1 MKNLVYKNKYRD
13 GDLRVEVE
21 VKLYK
26 LRGNKYP
33 YWSVTGTIKK
43 GYGIELEEI
52 GGAIGDRLIEYF
64 PEVEQFER
72 LHSSDG
78 KGIPNWSIEN
88 GWYYKQT
95 RNREA
100 LKNNLR
106 LKDEEVNVLMNMPDK
121 DSFRY
126 CIHVSGIEKRWNK
139 ESEDAIAE
147 LERLSGDKLVIDE
160 GEEIGQEIMTE
171 EEVMV
176 HEKKISEG
184 YYDSDKVLER
194 ENKKK
199 EEEKEIALK
208 DILSAYNKRKDDAV
222 KMRDLMQLLIEGGV
236 PYPCMLEV
244 FSNKEVLVYV
254 NQLKGIDSYYPE
266 EEFDKLYEKL
276 DKNDL
281 IPEGFNVLKRKEY

>member
-1 MKNLVYKNKYRD
+1 MNNLVYKNKFTD
-13 GDLRVEVE
+13 GDLRAEVE

-26 LRGNKYP
+26 LKGNEYP
-33 YWSVTGTIKK
+33 YWSVIGTIQK

-52 GGAIGDRLIEYF
+52 CGAIGDRLIEYF
-64 PEVEQFER
+64 PEIEQFEILR
-72 LHSSDG
+72 LSDG
-78 KGIPNWSIEN
+78 KGIPNWAVIN

-95 RNREA
+95 GDKEA

-106 LKDEEVNVLMNMPDK
+106 LSDEEVNVLMNMPDK

-139 ESEDAIAE
+139 ESEDAIAK
-147 LERLSGDKLVIDE
+147 LERLSGNKLMVDE

-171 EEVMV
+171 EEAKV
-176 HEKKISEG
+176 HEKKILEG
-184 YYDSDKVLER
+184 YYGSDKIQER

-199 EEEKEIALK
+199 EEEREIALK
-208 DILSAYNKRKDDAV
+208 NILDTYNKRKDDAV
-222 KMRDLMQLLIEGGV
+222 NMRDLMQLLIEGGV

-254 NQLKGIDSYYPE
+254 DQLKGIDSYYSE

-276 DKNDL
+276 DKNNL
-281 IPEGFNVLKRKEY
+281 IPEGFGVVKRKGF

>member
-52 GGAIGDRLIEYF
+52 CGAIGDRLIEYF

-72 LHSSDG
+72 LHLSDG

-95 RNREA
+95 GDREA

-106 LKDEEVNVLMNMPDK
+106 LNDEEVNVLMNMPDK

-171 EEVMV
+171 KKVMA

-184 YYDSDKVLER
+184 YYDSDRVLER

-199 EEEKEIALK
+199 EEEREIALK

-276 DKNDL
+276 DKDDL
-281 IPEGFNVLKRKEY
+281 IPEGFGVVKRKEY

>member
-1 MKNLVYKNKYRD
+1 MKNLVYRNKYKD
-13 GDLRVEVE
+13 GDLRAEVEVE
-21 VKLYK
+21 LYK
-26 LRGNKYP
+26 LRENKYP

-43 GYGIELEEI
+43 GYGIDLEEI
-52 GGAIGDRLIEYF
+52 SGAIGDRLIEYF
-64 PEVEQFER
+64 QEIEPFEK
-72 LHSSDG
+72 LHLSDG
-78 KGIPNWSIEN
+78 KGIPNWSIAN

-106 LKDEEVNVLMNMPDK
+106 LSDEETDVLMNMPDK

-147 LERLSGDKLVIDE
+147 LERLSGDKLTVDE
-160 GEEIGQEIMTE
+160 GEEIGQKVMTE
-171 EEVMV
+171 EEVKV

-184 YYDSDKVLER
+184 YYNPDKVLER

-199 EEEKEIALK
+199 EEEREIALK
-208 DILSAYNKRKDDAV
+208 DILDTYNKRKDDAV
-222 KMRDLMQLLIEGGV
+222 KMRDLMQLLIDGGV

-244 FSNKEVLVYV
+244 FSNKEVLIYV
-254 NQLKGIDSYYPE
+254 DQLKGVDSYYSE

-281 IPEGFNVLKRKEY
+281 ILEGFEIVKRKGY

>member
-1 MKNLVYKNKYRD
+1 MKNLVYKNKYEE
-13 GDLRVEVE
+13 GDLRAEVE
-21 VKLYK
+21 VKLY
-26 LRGNKYP
+26 RGNKYP

-52 GGAIGDRLIEYF
+52 GGAIGDGLIEYF

-72 LHSSDG
+72 LHLSDG
-78 KGIPNWSIEN
+78 KGIPIWSIEN

-95 RNREA
+95 RNKEA

-106 LKDEEVNVLMNMPDK
+106 LSDEEVNVLMNMPDK

-126 CIHVSGIEKRWNK
+126 CIHASGIEKRWNK

-147 LERLSGDKLVIDE
+147 LERLSGDKLVVDE

-171 EEVMV
+171 EEVMA

-184 YYDSDKVLER
+184 YYDFDKVLER

-199 EEEKEIALK
+199 EEEREIALK
-208 DILSAYNKRKDDAV
+208 DVLSAYNKRKDDAV
-222 KMRDLMQLLIEGGV
+222 KMRDLMQLLIDGGV

-266 EEFDKLYEKL
+266 EEFDKLYDKL

-281 IPEGFNVLKRKEY
+281 IPEGFKIVKRKGY

>member
-1 MKNLVYKNKYRD
+1 MKNLVYKNKYKE
-13 GDLRVEVE
+13 GDLRAEVE
-21 VKLYK
+21 VKLY
-26 LRGNKYP
+26 RGNKYP

-52 GGAIGDRLIEYF
+52 CGAIGDRLIEYF

-72 LHSSDG
+72 LHLSDG
-78 KGIPNWSIEN
+78 KGIPIWSIEN
-88 GWYYKQT
+88 GWYYKQI
-95 RNREA
+95 RHREA

-106 LKDEEVNVLMNMPDK
+106 LSDEEVNVLMNMPDK

-160 GEEIGQEIMTE
+160 GEEIGQEIMTG
-171 EEVMV
+171 EEVMK

-184 YYDSDKVLER
+184 YYDFDKVLER

-199 EEEKEIALK
+199 EEEREIALK

-222 KMRDLMQLLIEGGV
+222 KMRDLMQLLIDGGV

-266 EEFDKLYEKL
+266 EEFDKLYDKL

-281 IPEGFNVLKRKEY
+281 IPEGFKIVKRKGY

>member
-1 MKNLVYKNKYRD
+1 MKNLVYRNKFVD
-13 GDLRVEVE
+13 GDLRAEVEVE
-21 VKLYK
+21 LYK
-26 LRGNKYP
+26 LRENQYP

-43 GYGIELEEI
+43 GCGRELEEI
-52 GGAIGDRLIEYF
+52 SGAIGDRLIEYF
-64 PEVEQFER
+64 PEIEPFEK
-72 LHSSDG
+72 LHLSDG
-78 KGIPNWSIEN
+78 KGIPCWSIAN

-106 LKDEEVNVLMNMPDK
+106 LRDEEVDMLMNMPDK

-126 CIHVSGIEKRWNK
+126 WIYVSGIEKRWNK

-147 LERLSGDKLVIDE
+147 LERLSGDRLVVDE
-160 GEEIGQEIMTE
+160 GEEIGREVMTE
-171 EEVMV
+171 EEVKE

-184 YYDSDKVLER
+184 YYNPDKVLER

-199 EEEKEIALK
+199 EEEREIALK
-208 DILSAYNKRKDDAV
+208 DILDTYNKRKDDAV
-222 KMRDLMQLLIEGGV
+222 KMRDLMQLLIDGGV

-254 NQLKGIDSYYPE
+254 NQLKGVDSYYTE

-281 IPEGFNVLKRKEY
+281 IPEGFKIVKRKGY

>member
-1 MKNLVYKNKYRD
+1 MNNLVYRNRFKD
-13 GDLRVEVE
+13 GDLRAEVEVE
-21 VKLYK
+21 LYK
-26 LRGNKYP
+26 LRENQYP

-43 GYGIELEEI
+43 GYGRDLEEI
-52 GGAIGDRLIEYF
+52 SGAIGDRLIEYF
-64 PEVEQFER
+64 PEIEPFER
-72 LHSSDG
+72 LHLSDG
-78 KGIPNWSIEN
+78 KGIPCWNITN
-88 GWYYKQT
+88 GWYYEQT
-95 RNREA
+95 KNREA

-106 LKDEEVNVLMNMPDK
+106 LSDEETDVLMNMPDK

-126 CIHVSGIEKRWNK
+126 YIHVSGIEKRWNK

-147 LERLSGDKLVIDE
+147 LERLSGDKLTVDE
-160 GEEIGQEIMTE
+160 GEEIGREVMTE
-171 EEVMV
+171 EEVKA

-184 YYDSDKVLER
+184 YYNPDKVLER

-199 EEEKEIALK
+199 EEEREIALK
-208 DILSAYNKRKDDAV
+208 DILDTYNKRKDDAV
-222 KMRDLMQLLIEGGV
+222 KMRDLMQLLIDGGV

-254 NQLKGIDSYYPE
+254 NQLKGVDSYYTE

-281 IPEGFNVLKRKEY
+281 IPEGFEIVKRKGY

>member
-52 GGAIGDRLIEYF
+52 CGAIGDRLIEYF

-72 LHSSDG
+72 LHLSDG

-95 RNREA
+95 GDREA

-106 LKDEEVNVLMNMPDK
+106 LNDEEVNVLMNMPDK

-147 LERLSGDKLVIDE
+147 LERLSGDKLAIDE

-171 EEVMV
+171 KKVMA

-184 YYDSDKVLER
+184 YYDPDRVLER

-208 DILSAYNKRKDDAV
+208 DILNIYNKRKNDAV
-222 KMRDLMQLLIEGGV
+222 KMRDLMQLLIDGGV

-281 IPEGFNVLKRKEY
+281 IPEGFKIVKRKGY

>member
-1 MKNLVYKNKYRD
+1 MKNLVYKNKFTD
-13 GDLRVEVE
+13 GDLRAEVE

-26 LRGNKYP
+26 LKGNEYP
-33 YWSVTGTIKK
+33 YWSVTGIIQK
-43 GYGIELEEI
+43 GYGVELEEI
-52 GGAIGDRLIEYF
+52 CGAIGDRLIEYF
-64 PEVEQFER
+64 PEIEQFER
-72 LHSSDG
+72 LHLSDG
-78 KGIPNWSIEN
+78 KGIPNWAVIN
-88 GWYYKQT
+88 GWYYKLT
-95 RNREA
+95 GDREA

-106 LKDEEVNVLMNMPDK
+106 LSDEEVNVLMNMPDK

-147 LERLSGDKLVIDE
+147 LERLSGNKLIVDE

-171 EEVMV
+171 EEVKTY
-176 HEKKISEG
+176 EKKISEG
-184 YYDSDKVLER
+184 YYGSDKMQER

-199 EEEKEIALK
+199 EKEKEIALK
-208 DILSAYNKRKDDAV
+208 DILDTYNKRKYDAV
-222 KMRDLMQLLIEGGV
+222 NMRDLMQLLVEGGV

-254 NQLKGIDSYYPE
+254 DQLRGTDSYYPE

-276 DKNDL
+276 DKNNL
-281 IPEGFNVLKRKEY
+281 IPEGFKIVKRKY

>member
-1 MKNLVYKNKYRD
+1 MKNLVYRNKFKD
-13 GDLRVEVE
+13 GDLRAEVEVE
-21 VKLYK
+21 LYK
-26 LRGNKYP
+26 SKGNKYP
-33 YWSVTGTIKK
+33 YWSVTGEIKK
-43 GYGIELEEI
+43 GYGIDLEEI

-64 PEVEQFER
+64 PEIEPFEK
-72 LHSSDG
+72 LHLSDG
-78 KGIPNWSIEN
+78 KGIPVWNITN

-106 LKDEEVNVLMNMPDK
+106 LSDEEADVLMNMPDK

-147 LERLSGDKLVIDE
+147 LERLSGDKLVVDE
-160 GEEIGQEIMTE
+160 GEEIGQEVMTE
-171 EEVMV
+171 EEVKE

-184 YYDSDKVLER
+184 YYNSDKVLER

-199 EEEKEIALK
+199 EEEREIALK
-208 DILSAYNKRKDDAV
+208 DILNTYNKRKDDAV
-222 KMRDLMQLLIEGGV
+222 KMRDLMQLLIDGGV

-254 NQLKGIDSYYPE
+254 DQLKGVDSYYSE

-281 IPEGFNVLKRKEY
+281 IPEGFKVVKRKGY

>member
-1 MKNLVYKNKYRD
+1 MKNLVYKNKYEE
-13 GDLRVEVE
+13 GDLRAEVE

-52 GGAIGDRLIEYF
+52 CGAIGDRLIEYF

-72 LHSSDG
+72 LHLSDG

-88 GWYYKQT
+88 GWYYKKT
-95 RNREA
+95 RDREA

-106 LKDEEVNVLMNMPDK
+106 LSDEEVNVLMNMPDK

-147 LERLSGDKLVIDE
+147 LERLSGDKLVIDK
-160 GEEIGQEIMTE
+160 GEEIGQEIMTG

-199 EEEKEIALK
+199 EEEREIALK

-222 KMRDLMQLLIEGGV
+222 KMRDLMQLLIDGGV

-266 EEFDKLYEKL
+266 EEFDKLYDKL
-276 DKNDL
+276 DKYDL

>member
-1 MKNLVYKNKYRD
+1 MKNLVYRNKFID
-13 GDLRVEVE
+13 GDLRAEVEVE
-21 VKLYK
+21 LYK
-26 LRGNKYP
+26 LKGNKYP
-33 YWSVTGTIKK
+33 HWSVTGEIKK
-43 GYGIELEEI
+43 GYGRDLEEI
-52 GGAIGDRLIEYF
+52 SGAIGDRLIEYF
-64 PEVEQFER
+64 PEIEQFEK
-72 LHSSDG
+72 LHLSDG
-78 KGIPNWSIEN
+78 KGIPVWNITN

-106 LKDEEVNVLMNMPDK
+106 LSDEEADVLMNAPDK

-126 CIHVSGIEKRWNK
+126 YIHVSGIEKRWNK

-147 LERLSGDKLVIDE
+147 LERLSGDKLMVDE
-160 GEEIGQEIMTE
+160 GEEIGQEVMTE
-171 EEVMV
+171 EEVKV
-176 HEKKISEG
+176 YEKKISEG
-184 YYDSDKVLER
+184 YYHPDKVLER

-199 EEEKEIALK
+199 EEEREIALK
-208 DILSAYNKRKDDAV
+208 DILDTYNKRKDDAV
-222 KMRDLMQLLIEGGV
+222 KMRDLMQLLIDGGV

-254 NQLKGIDSYYPE
+254 DQLKGIDSYYSE

-281 IPEGFNVLKRKEY
+281 IPEGFKIVKRKGY

>member
-1 MKNLVYKNKYRD
+1 MKNLVYRNKYKD
-13 GDLRVEVE
+13 GDLRAEVEVE
-21 VKLYK
+21 LYK
-26 LRGNKYP
+26 LKGNKYP
-33 YWSVTGTIKK
+33 HWSVTGEIKK
-43 GYGIELEEI
+43 GYGRDLEEI
-52 GGAIGDRLIEYF
+52 SGAIGDRLIEYF
-64 PEVEQFER
+64 PEIEQFEK
-72 LHSSDG
+72 LHLSDG
-78 KGIPNWSIEN
+78 KGIPVWNIAN

-106 LKDEEVNVLMNMPDK
+106 LSDEEVNVLMNMPDK

-126 CIHVSGIEKRWNK
+126 YIHVSGIEKRWNK

-147 LERLSGDKLVIDE
+147 LERLSGDKLTVDE
-160 GEEIGQEIMTE
+160 GEEIGQEVMTE
-171 EEVMV
+171 EEVKE

-184 YYDSDKVLER
+184 YYNSDEVLER

-199 EEEKEIALK
+199 EEEREIALK
-208 DILSAYNKRKDDAV
+208 DILNTYNKRKDDAV
-222 KMRDLMQLLIEGGV
+222 KMRDLMQLLIDGGV

-244 FSNKEVLVYV
+244 LSNKEVLVYV
-254 NQLKGIDSYYPE
+254 NQLKGVDSYYSE

-281 IPEGFNVLKRKEY
+281 IPEGFKIVKRKGY

>member
-1 MKNLVYKNKYRD
+1 MNNLVYKNKYKD
-13 GDLRVEVE
+13 GDLRAEVEVE
-21 VKLYK
+21 LYK
-26 LRGNKYP
+26 LKDNKYP
-33 YWSVTGTIKK
+33 YWSVTGEIKK
-43 GYGIELEEI
+43 GYGIDSEEI

-64 PEVEQFER
+64 PEIEQFER
-72 LHSSDG
+72 LHLSDG
-78 KGIPNWSIEN
+78 KGIPCWNITN

-95 RNREA
+95 GNREA

-106 LKDEEVNVLMNMPDK
+106 LRDEEVDMLMNMPDK

-126 CIHVSGIEKRWNK
+126 WIYVSGIEKRWNK

-147 LERLSGDKLVIDE
+147 LERLSGDKLAVDE

-171 EEVMV
+171 EEVMT

-199 EEEKEIALK
+199 EEEREIALK

-222 KMRDLMQLLIEGGV
+222 KMRDLMQLLIDGGV

-276 DKNDL
+276 DNNDL